1 MEKALN
7 KQVIPDIRSRS
18 FYINSNTNHLSD
30 TNHLPLD
37 SMILNTS
44 KVNYQYQP
52 PETFSDSKYARI
64 IKDTFTFPDHDY
76 GLIDACRQ
84 RSFKEGYNINKSEVI
99 RAGLLLLSKLSKDEL
114 MTALTRVKK
123 IKTGR
128 PKLKSE

>member
-1 MEKALN
+1 MVRDQIKPVTPGVHTSAFN
-7 KQVIPDIRSRS
+7 IS
-18 FYINSNTNHLSD
+18 SN

-37 SMILNTS
+37 RMILNTS
-44 KVNYQYQP
+44 NVNYQLKP
-52 PETFSDSKYARI
+52 PETFSESKYARI

-76 GLIDACRQ
+76 GLIDDCRQ

-114 MTALTRVKK
+114 MAALTRVKK

-128 PKLKSE
+128 PKLKCE